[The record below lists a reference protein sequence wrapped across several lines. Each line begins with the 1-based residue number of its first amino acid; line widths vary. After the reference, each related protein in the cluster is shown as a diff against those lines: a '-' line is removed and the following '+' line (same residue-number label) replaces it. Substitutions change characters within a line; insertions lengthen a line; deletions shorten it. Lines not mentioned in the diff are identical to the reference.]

1 MNLSYRR
8 ALTLAVFISPL
19 VFGGFRGRSSHAEKA
34 TSEPLTIDVFTDN
47 PQQSVVAGFDFAS
60 IDRSVNA
67 CQDFNRFANG
77 GWIDRNPIPAAYSR
91 WGRFE
96 LLDESNLNVLH
107 QILDG
112 LVAKKKFA
120 NANEKKIAEFYS
132 SCMDEPKIEA
142 EGIKPLE
149 AELQR
154 IAQISDLLS
163 LEDEIANLHVHR
175 IPAVFGFGA
184 SQDAKD
190 SSQIIAQLV
199 QGGLGLPDRDY
210 YISDEAKSK
219 QTREEYAK

>member
-1 MNLSYRR
+1 MSLFYRR
-8 ALTLAVFISPL
+8 ALISIL
-19 VFGGFRGRSSHAEKA
+19 FLSLITFASIHSRSSRADSLTPVA
-34 TSEPLTIDVFTDN
+34 PTIDMFADN
-47 PQQSVVAGFDFAS
+47 PQQSVVAGFDFSS
-60 IDRSVNA
+60 IDRSVSA

-120 NANEKKIAEFYS
+120 NANEQKIAEFYS

-149 AELQR
+149 VELQR

-190 SSQIIAQLV
+190 SSQIIA
-199 QGGLGLPDRDY
+199 R
-210 YISDEAKSK
+210 S
-219 QTREEYAK
+219 